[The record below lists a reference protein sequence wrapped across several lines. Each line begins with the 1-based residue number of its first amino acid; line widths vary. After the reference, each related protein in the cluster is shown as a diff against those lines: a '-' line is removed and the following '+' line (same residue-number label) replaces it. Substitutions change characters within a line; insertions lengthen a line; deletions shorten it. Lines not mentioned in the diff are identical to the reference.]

1 MWTIVA
7 TQFRGR
13 SGIDPEVNL
22 DHQCSQEPFVSGS
35 LALNSRK
42 FYSSLSEILAA
53 DFPGVC
59 KE

>member
-35 LALNSRK
+35 LALNSQK
-42 FYSSLSEILAA
+42 FFSSLSEI
-53 DFPGVC
+53 
-59 KE
+59 

>member
-22 DHQCSQEPFVSGS
+22 DHQCSQEPFVSDS

-42 FYSSLSEILAA
+42 FFSSLSEILAA

>member
-42 FYSSLSEILAA
+42 IYSSLYKIFAA